1 MKQDIQ
7 YKKIK
12 LKNDRLPSGLEIQ
25 PNNLINQPSNQPF
38 YWDDLNLLF
47 FKGNYL
53 LDLGDTILPSQAVMV
68 VRCFWGKVRI
78 IVPIG
83 VGVFVDFAAYRGN
96 FIFEEKQIVLKN
108 ERVRYKKPK
117 SDEFPQRINIYLN
130 SFISTLEIV
139 LG

>member
-12 LKNDRLPSGLEIQ
+12 LRKDKLPNGLEITKNTLSS
-25 PNNLINQPSNQPF
+25 PPIGNTF

-47 FKGNYL
+47 FRGNYI
-53 LDLGDTILPSQAVMV
+53 LDLGDTILPSNAVMA

-78 IVPIG
+78 IVPVG
-83 VGVFVDFAAYRGN
+83 VGVFVDYAAYRGN
-96 FIFEEKQIVLKN
+96 FIFEQNKVALKN

-117 SDEFPQRINIYLN
+117 TDEFPQRINIYVN